1 MTLCW
6 WPSTTA
12 TESVDEQIDFVWV
25 LFVGTTL
32 LGFSKKEV
40 GHMTYYQWNQ
50 LFEYYKQFHNFKIQN
65 KLFEIKP
72 TEEEYSYEWFKD

>member
-1 MTLCW
+1 M
-6 WPSTTA
+6 
-12 TESVDEQIDFVWV
+12 
-25 LFVGTTL
+25 GTTM

-40 GHMTYYQWNQ
+40 GHMTYYQWHQ

-72 TEEEYSYEWFKD
+72 TEEENSYEWFKD